1 MKATRDSFGEAI
13 LKWGE
18 KDSRVVVLDADLSK
32 STKSESFSKKF
43 PGRFFQM
50 GIAEMNMIGTAAGL
64 ALSGKIPFACSF
76 GCFLTGRYDQIRM
89 SVAYNRA
96 NVKLIGTH
104 AGVAIGEDGHSQ
116 MALEDIGLMRALPNM
131 IVLQPADH
139 IETLKMIEAMIEISN
154 PCYLRL
160 TRQKL
165 PIIYDE
171 SYRFKI
177 GKWDLLREGRD
188 VLLIGTG
195 HQVHSCLEA
204 NDKKARSW
212 TVVNASSLSPI
223 DKDLLKD
230 LISRHRF
237 VVTAEDHYV
246 TNGLGSAVA
255 EFLAE
260 NSCDAR
266 LLRIGLRD
274 FGESGTPEELYQHFK
289 LDGEGV
295 LSQVEEFLQAQN
307 DR

>member
-64 ALSGKIPFACSF
+64 ALGGKIPFACSF

-139 IETLKMIEAMIEISN
+139 IETLKMMEAMIEVAN

-165 PIIYDE
+165 PMIYDE
-171 SYRFKI
+171 AYRFKI

-204 NDKKARSW
+204 NDKMGGSW
-212 TVVNASSLSPI
+212 SVVNASSLSPI
-223 DKDLLKD
+223 DKDLLKE
-230 LISRHRF
+230 LITRHRF

-260 NSCDAR
+260 HSCDAR

-295 LSQVEEFLQAQN
+295 LSQVEEFLQAQS